1 MSSAG
6 PSTPTPLNPRPRP
19 SLSALAKR
27 EGQEDEKQ
35 GSLWEEILGVAD
47 KQKGLRRKNVIFL
60 SERNH
65 GRTHLLSHLVTR
77 KKQSKPGLSSHADP
91 QGSRARTGLALGY
104 EIIDVGEEE
113 DAVPPL
119 SVFYPP
125 SSHPNILKLV
135 STALPPK
142 SLSDTAVVIALDW
155 TKPSSMV
162 QELLTWLSWV
172 EQWAQGF
179 AEQGE
184 VDELHEKLQSY
195 LQHYSEPSANSSTS
209 AYANLGP
216 LLPLGPGTLTLNSA
230 GIPIIVICTK
240 ADLMDSVGEEI
251 GIKGGGWEERTDWVQ
266 QVLRTICLSYG
277 AALFYTA
284 STQPSTYS
292 ILKEYLLHRLYTVPP
307 PLHATSSSPTN
318 PTHPTSSL
326 ENTKFPF
333 NHRANVLDR
342 DAVMVPSG
350 WDSWGKIKVLRE
362 GFEVEG
368 VQKSWE
374 VSLRRSKSQG
384 QQQDMVDEDGE
395 EGLEGLWAGMIPDT
409 SRAPH
414 HTSPTL
420 TTQTEPEQSFLA
432 RHLEALLKDP
442 QRDPRQSFRHAA
454 TVIGPMGGSEGL
466 SLPGVEKAMKEME
479 GSDNT
484 AKDAEGLK
492 EKFAKLGK
500 RDGKANG
507 PLSPSTPGSVGG
519 TTPPMPNEAL
529 HNFFQGLLA
538 NRGKTATP
546 THNKPAESR

>member
-6 PSTPTPLNPRPRP
+6 PSTPAPLNPRPRP

-60 SERNH
+60 
-65 GRTHLLSHLVTR
+65 
-77 KKQSKPGLSSHADP
+77 
-91 QGSRARTGLALGY
+91 Y
-104 EIIDVGEEE
+104 
-113 DAVPPL
+113 AVPPL

-368 VQKSWE
+368 VKKSWE
-374 VSLRRSKSQG
+374 VSLRRFKSQG

>member
-6 PSTPTPLNPRPRP
+6 PSTPAPLNPRPRP

-77 KKQSKPGLSSHADP
+77 KKQLKPGLSSHADP

-368 VQKSWE
+368 VKKSWE
-374 VSLRRSKSQG
+374 VSLRRFKSQG